1 MLADLT
7 FNYCCSKWTV
17 YGVIFQ
23 TNIKH
28 NQHSETSSSSYS
40 IWTHWIA
47 AEYHT
52 LEQASILLNYFPSKQ
67 SVAKT
72 NICFI
77 SKRYS
82 QLTTWLQ
89 GWSEQLSHRYDSKI
103 NKSEN
108 MWVQIM

>member
-23 TNIKH
+23 TTSNIISTAKH
-28 NQHSETSSSSYS
+28 RLPHS